1 MIRKIRKGIN
11 MPSGC
16 WFIGIL
22 VAIYGIVAWVVNLVK
37 LINCDWVL
45 SQSIKHEVIHAI
57 GLIPGAS
64 MITCWF

>member
-1 MIRKIRKGIN
+1 MIKVKN
-11 MPSGC
+11 MSNGC
-16 WFIGIL
+16 AFLSIL
-22 VAIYGIVAWVVNLVK
+22 VATYGVVSWVVNLVK

-45 SQSIKHEVIHAI
+45 SESIKHEVIHAI

>member
-1 MIRKIRKGIN
+1 MIKVKN
-11 MPSGC
+11 MSSGC
-16 WFIGIL
+16 AFFSTLI
-22 VAIYGIVAWVVNLVK
+22 AIYGIVAWVVNLVK

-45 SQSIKHEVIHAI
+45 SESIKHEVIHVI